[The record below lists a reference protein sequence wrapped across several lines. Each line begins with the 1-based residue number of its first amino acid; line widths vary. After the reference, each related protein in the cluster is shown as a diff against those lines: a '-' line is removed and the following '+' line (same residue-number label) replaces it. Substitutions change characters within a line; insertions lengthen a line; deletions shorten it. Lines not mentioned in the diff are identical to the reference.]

1 MPAYTFTSG
10 GDSAFASLVKAQT
23 GGDWSTIVAASA
35 ADSVV
40 DLTTSD
46 LVLLANKSG
55 SNWNLR
61 RGFLYFD
68 LSSLPAKISGMHLQK
83 MVISTY
89 CNSRTIVD
97 TNGDKFRVYALSP
110 TNSGFDPVVGDYD
123 GFIAPLVS
131 EINQITATGADKEIT
146 ITRRPLL
153 RFIENRINRKAGLYL
168 MTRPLLGITDTDPAG
183 LNRLAIRDPKNTTPS
198 NRPVITLYFV
208 PSGRSDVGG
217 RGKGF
222 GGLSMSAA
230 GGTGFGSF

>member
-1 MPAYTFTSG
+1 MPVYTFTPG
-10 GDSAFASLVKAQT
+10 GDSAFAGLVKTQT
-23 GGDWSTIVAASA
+23 GGDWSTIIAASEASSVADGSA
-35 ADSVV
+35 ADTVV
-40 DLTTSD
+40 FTQ
-46 LVLLANKSG
+46 KSG
-55 SNWNLR
+55 SNWALR

-89 CNSRTIVD
+89 CQVRSAAD

-131 EINQITATGADKEIT
+131 EINQIAATGADKEIT

-153 RFIENRINRKAGLYL
+153 RFIENRINRKEGLYL
-168 MTRPLLGITDTDPAG
+168 MSRPLLGITDTDPSG
-183 LNRLAIRDPKNTTPS
+183 MSRLAIRDPKNTTPS

-222 GGLSMSAA
+222 GGLNMSAA